1 MRPNSL
7 AISLPLLALLL
18 TACGQGEPPASPTAA
33 AQAPPAPAPAAQ
45 PAAPTADPVTAAVK
59 DASRIAEARAR
70 DPFRHPAEILAFAGV
85 KPGDTVVEIVPG
97 AGYDTALLSRVVG
110 PSGKVYAVDSE
121 RLFEYMPSLRESF
134 PKFMEADP
142 RENVEYS
149 VQRLDALS
157 MPAQVDFF
165 WMSLFYHDTVW
176 LGVDRAAMNRYIY
189 EHLKPGGVYLVVD
202 HHAAAGAG
210 DAVTRDIHR
219 IDAEQVRREVE
230 AAGFR
235 LAAMSDALMNMK
247 DPRDVSVFD
256 DALRGRTDR
265 FVYKFVK
272 PR

>member
-1 MRPNSL
+1 
-7 AISLPLLALLL
+7 
-18 TACGQGEPPASPTAA
+18 
-33 AQAPPAPAPAAQ
+33 
-45 PAAPTADPVTAAVK
+45 VK
-59 DASRIAEARAR
+59 DPTRIAEARTR
-70 DPFRHPAEILAFAGV
+70 DPFRHPAAILAFAGV

-149 VQRLDALS
+149 VQRLDALE

-165 WMSLFYHDTVW
+165 WMSMFYHDTVW
-176 LGVDRAAMNRYIY
+176 LGVDRAAMNRYVY

-202 HHAAAGAG
+202 HHALAGAG
-210 DAVTRDIHR
+210 DAVTKDIHR
-219 IDAEQVRREVE
+219 IDAGQVRREVE

-235 LAAMSDALMNMK
+235 LAAMSDALMNMD

-256 DALRGRTDR
+256 DAWRGRTDR
-265 FVYKFVK
+265 FAYKFVK

>member
-1 MRPNSL
+1 MDIRSL
-7 AISLPLLALLL
+7 AFALPLFAVFLA
-18 TACGQGEPPASPTAA
+18 ACGRSE
-33 AQAPPAPAPAAQ
+33 APPATATGPATPPPAAQ
-45 PAAPTADPVTAAVK
+45 PASPPPPADPIVAAVK
-59 DASRIAEARAR
+59 DPTRIAEARAR
-70 DPFRHPAEILAFAGV
+70 DAFRKPAEILAFAGV
-85 KPGDTVVEIVPG
+85 QPGDSVVEIVPG

-110 PSGKVYAVDSE
+110 PSGRVYSVDSE

-134 PKFMEADP
+134 PKFIEADP
-142 RENVEYS
+142 RDNVEYS
-149 VQRLDALS
+149 VQRLDALE

-165 WMSLFYHDTVW
+165 WMSMFYHDTVW

-210 DAVTRDIHR
+210 EAVAKDIHR

-235 LAAMSDALMNMK
+235 LAAMSDALMNMD

-256 DALRGRTDR
+256 EALRGRTDR
-265 FVYKFVK
+265 FAYKFVK

>member
-1 MRPNSL
+1 MRPK
-7 AISLPLLALLL
+7 SLPVSLSLFALLL
-18 TACGQGEPPASPTAA
+18 VACGQGEPPAAPAA
-33 AQAPPAPAPAAQ
+33 TQSPPAPAPAAR
-45 PAAPTADPVTAAVK
+45 PVAPPSDPIAAAVK
-59 DASRIAEARAR
+59 DTSRIAEARAR
-70 DPFRHPAEILAFAGV
+70 DTFRHPAEVLAFAGV

-142 RENVEYS
+142 RDNVEYS

-165 WMSLFYHDTVW
+165 WMSMFYHDTVW

-202 HHAAAGAG
+202 HHALAGAG
-210 DAVTRDIHR
+210 DAVTKDIHR

-235 LAAMSDALMNMK
+235 LAATSDALMNMD

-256 DALRGRTDR
+256 DAWRGRTDR
-265 FVYKFVK
+265 FAYKFIK

>member
-1 MRPNSL
+1 MNARSP
-7 AISLPLLALLL
+7 AFALPLFALLF
-18 TACGQGEPPASPTAA
+18 TACGGSD
-33 AQAPPAPAPAAQ
+33 APPAPVAG
-45 PAAPTADPVTAAVK
+45 PAAPPPVAEPVPPPPPADPIATAVK
-59 DASRIAEARAR
+59 DPTRDAEARAR
-70 DPFRHPAEILAFAGV
+70 DPFRKPAEILTFAGV
-85 KPGDTVVEIVPG
+85 KPGDSVVEIVPG

-110 PSGKVYAVDSE
+110 PSGRVYAVDSE

-134 PKFMEADP
+134 PTFMEADP

-149 VQRLDALS
+149 VQRLDALE

-165 WMSLFYHDTVW
+165 WMSMFYHDTVW

-202 HHAAAGAG
+202 HHAASGAG
-210 DAVTRDIHR
+210 DTVTRDIHR
-219 IDAEQVRREVE
+219 IDADQVRREVE

-235 LAAMSDALMNMK
+235 LAAMSDALMNMD

-256 DALRGRTDR
+256 DAWRGRTDR

>member
-1 MRPNSL
+1 MNARLPVLILSL
-7 AISLPLLALLL
+7 IALALA
-18 TACGQGEPPASPTAA
+18 ACGQQEP
-33 AQAPPAPAPAAQ
+33 PPAPAADTQAPATAKPPT
-45 PAAPTADPVTAAVK
+45 PAPPADPIQAAVK
-59 DASRIAEARAR
+59 DPTRIAEARAR
-70 DPFRHPAEILAFAGV
+70 DQFRHPAEILAFAGV
-85 KPGDTVVEIVPG
+85 KPGDTVVEFVPG

-121 RLFEYMPSLRESF
+121 RLFEYMPSMRESF

-142 RENVEYS
+142 RDNVEYS
-149 VQRLDALS
+149 VQRLDALE

-165 WMSLFYHDTVW
+165 WMSMFYHDTVW
-176 LGVDRAAMNRYIY
+176 LGVDRAAMNRYVFQ
-189 EHLKPGGVYLVVD
+189 HLKPGGVYLVVD
-202 HHAAAGAG
+202 HHAARGEADG
-210 DAVTRDIHR
+210 VTKNLHR

-235 LAAMSDALMNMK
+235 LAAMSDALMNMD

-265 FVYKFVK
+265 FAYKFVK

>member
-1 MRPNSL
+1 MNPRSPVVILSL
-7 AISLPLLALLL
+7 IALSL
-18 TACGQGEPPASPTAA
+18 TACGRQD
-33 AQAPPAPAPAAQ
+33 APPAPPEGKPPPAPVAK
-45 PAAPTADPVTAAVK
+45 AAPSIAADTIATAVADPT
-59 DASRIAEARAR
+59 RIAEARAR
-70 DPFRHPAEILAFAGV
+70 DPFRKPAEVLAFAGIE
-85 KPGDTVVEIVPG
+85 PGDTVVEIVPG

-142 RENVEYS
+142 RQNVEYS
-149 VQRLDALS
+149 VQRLYALAV
-157 MPAQVDFF
+157 PAQVDFF

-176 LGVDRAAMNRYIY
+176 LGVDRAGMNRYIF

-210 DAVTRDIHR
+210 EAVTKDIHR
-219 IDAEQVRREVE
+219 IDAEQVRREIE

-235 LAAMSDALMNMK
+235 LAAISDVLMNMD

>member
-1 MRPNSL
+1 MNARSPVLTLSL
-7 AISLPLLALLL
+7 IALALA
-18 TACGQGEPPASPTAA
+18 ACGRQEP
-33 AQAPPAPAPAAQ
+33 PPAPAADTKAPAATAQ
-45 PAAPTADPVTAAVK
+45 PAPAAPADPIVAAVK
-59 DASRIAEARAR
+59 DPTRIAEARAR
-70 DPFRHPAEILAFAGV
+70 DPFRHPAAILAFAGV
-85 KPGDTVVEIVPG
+85 EPGDTVVEIVPG

-142 RENVEYS
+142 RDNVEYS
-149 VQRLDALS
+149 VQRLDALE

-165 WMSLFYHDTVW
+165 WMSMFYHDTVW

-202 HHAAAGAG
+202 HHALAGAG
-210 DAVTRDIHR
+210 DAVTKDIHR

-235 LAAMSDALMNMK
+235 LAAMSDALMNMD

-256 DALRGRTDR
+256 DAWRGRTDR
-265 FVYKFVK
+265 FAYKFIK